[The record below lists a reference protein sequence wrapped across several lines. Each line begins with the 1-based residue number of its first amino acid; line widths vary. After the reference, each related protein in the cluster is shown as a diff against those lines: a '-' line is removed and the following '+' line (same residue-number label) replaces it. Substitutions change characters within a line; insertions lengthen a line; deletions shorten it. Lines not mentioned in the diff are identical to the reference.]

1 MYRYGI
7 ITHRRIQ
14 NPANTVQKIR
24 NPLKISAVN
33 MTKSAVFCGFGL
45 HLLKKSLMKNF
56 FFYEVLNIQDG
67 GGFSVNK
74 NGCWVLNTSESL
86 SETQSLSV
94 SIISLRLN
102 LSESFRYIFLS
113 SYINA
118 SSVHVK
124 IILLRILFSS
134 NKIYCTL

>member
-14 NPANTVQKIR
+14 NPVNTVQKIR

-124 IILLRILFSS
+124 IILLRILFSL